1 MIARILL
8 IVWLALLG
16 LATQAQDVAFILSQ
30 AEQLEAQ
37 KKDAEALSK
46 YQDAIRIAPTD
57 LKALCK
63 ISELN
68 SVLGNR
74 DADKK
79 NKIEYYTAARM
90 YAERALKAN
99 PNSAHA
105 NFVMALAKAKST
117 EVSSPKEKI
126 QFVKEIKS
134 YAEKALVED
143 PNHYPSLHLLGKW
156 NVEVASLNGAEKA
169 AVKLFGGLPPAS
181 LEAAIDLFEKVR
193 KLKPAFVLNYL
204 DLAKAYKMNGKS
216 DKAIEVLS
224 KLVRLAPKTA
234 DDENYKTEGKK
245 LLESLL

>member
-8 IVWLALLG
+8 IFCLG
-16 LATQAQDVAFILSQ
+16 FFGLSTQAQDVLFIIAQ

-46 YQDAIRIAPTD
+46 YQEAIRISPTD

-99 PNSAHA
+99 PNSAQA

-134 YAEKALVED
+134 FADKALVED

-181 LEAAIDLFEKVR
+181 LETAIDLFEKVR

-204 DLAKAYKMNGKS
+204 DLAKAYIMNGKS
-216 DKAIEVLS
+216 DKAIEVLN
-224 KLVRLAPKTA
+224 KLVRMAPKTA
-234 DDENYKTEGKK
+234 YDENYKSEGKK